1 MDYGRGFRRNRQT
14 TGDYVPHDP
23 AIDYGYRR
31 GGFTGSGM
39 GRSDWGFGPGGSGMP
54 GAGGLA
60 GMGGMSR
67 GNQGGGPGW
76 SGTAGRFGGGGPRNA
91 YGSSDMGVRL
101 GRLGRGGPRRGM
113 GPARGM
119 RYDIGYGMG
128 NDREWY

>member
-14 TGDYVPHDP
+14 AGDYLPHDP

-31 GGFTGSGM
+31 GGFMGSGM
-39 GRSDWGFGPGGSGMP
+39 GRNDRSFGPGGVAA
-54 GAGGLA
+54 AGGR
-60 GMGGMSR
+60 SR
-67 GNQGGGPGW
+67 GGRPGW
-76 SGTAGRFGGGGPRNA
+76 SGSTGRFGGGGPWNA
-91 YGSSDMGVRL
+91 YGSDVMDARL

-119 RYDIGYGMG
+119 RYDVGYGMG